1 MVLVVCFKSDRM
13 DIIPV
18 RNRSIAYEIY
28 DELMSVKELLPGELY
43 TINICDDSGLVLE
56 RVWWC
61 D

>member
-1 MVLVVCFKSDRM
+1 MVLVVSFTSDRM

-18 RNRSIAYEIY
+18 RSRSVAYEIY
-28 DELMSVKELLPGELY
+28 DEIMACKELLPGELY
-43 TINICDDSGLVLE
+43 TINICNDSGLIIE